1 MPVSQ
6 DSSFINDYSK
16 VKEQVIMVIEYLQQI
31 KDSYFEQKHGLEKQL
46 NLLEIQLKENIG
58 MIKMLEETN
67 DSCYELFTPR
77 NVNSK
82 NKAKINELMEEQKTI
97 NESIENLKN
106 SIKEY
111 SSKIEQ
117 LDQILEEENRE
128 IEIVQEYLQQ
138 IKDSYFE
145 QKHGLEKQLNLLEI
159 QLKENIGMIKM
170 LEETNDSCYE
180 LFTPRNV
187 NSKNKAK
194 INELMEEQKTINES
208 IENLKNSIKEYSS
221 KIEQLD
227 QIVEEENREI
237 EIVQEYTEAMTQQNI
252 VSDDEKKS
260 SEDNLLDG
268 IKNVLNRVELCSRL
282 IDIDPVRCRLELSS
296 VMKILTDLI
305 EEKDESDF

>member
-1 MPVSQ
+1 MPVEN
-6 DSSFINDYSK
+6 SSIIDDYSE

-31 KDSYFEQKHGLEKQL
+31 KDSYFEQKHALEKQL
-46 NLLEIQLKENIG
+46 NLLEIQLKENTG

-82 NKAKINELMEEQKTI
+82 NKAKINELI
-97 NESIENLKN
+97 
-106 SIKEY
+106 
-111 SSKIEQ
+111 
-117 LDQILEEENRE
+117 
-128 IEIVQEYLQQ
+128 
-138 IKDSYFE
+138 
-145 QKHGLEKQLNLLEI
+145 
-159 QLKENIGMIKM
+159 
-170 LEETNDSCYE
+170 
-180 LFTPRNV
+180 
-187 NSKNKAK
+187 
-194 INELMEEQKTINES
+194 EEQKTINES

-252 VSDDEKKS
+252 VSDDEKES

-282 IDIDPVRCRLELSS
+282 IDIDPVRCRLELGS

>member
-6 DSSFINDYSK
+6 DSSIINDYSK

-31 KDSYFEQKHGLEKQL
+31 KDSYFEQKHALEKQL

-82 NKAKINELMEEQKTI
+82 NKAKINELMEEQKSI

-106 SIKEY
+106 SIK
-111 SSKIEQ
+111 
-117 LDQILEEENRE
+117 D
-128 IEIVQEYLQQ
+128 
-138 IKDSYFE
+138 
-145 QKHGLEKQLNLLEI
+145 
-159 QLKENIGMIKM
+159 
-170 LEETNDSCYE
+170 
-180 LFTPRNV
+180 
-187 NSKNKAK
+187 
-194 INELMEEQKTINES
+194 
-208 IENLKNSIKEYSS
+208 YSS

-227 QIVEEENREI
+227 QIVKEENREI
-237 EIVQEYTEAMTQQNI
+237 EIVQEYTETMTQQNI
-252 VSDDEKKS
+252 VSEDEKES
-260 SEDNLLDG
+260 SEDNLLDSM
-268 IKNVLNRVELCSRL
+268 KNILNRLELCSQL

>member
-1 MPVSQ
+1 MPIEN
-6 DSSFINDYSK
+6 SSIINDYSK

-31 KDSYFEQKHGLEKQL
+31 KDSYFEQKHALEKQL
-46 NLLEIQLKENIG
+46 NLLEIQLKENTG

-82 NKAKINELMEEQKTI
+82 NKAKINELMEEQK
-97 NESIENLKN
+97 S
-106 SIKEY
+106 
-111 SSKIEQ
+111 
-117 LDQILEEENRE
+117 
-128 IEIVQEYLQQ
+128 
-138 IKDSYFE
+138 
-145 QKHGLEKQLNLLEI
+145 
-159 QLKENIGMIKM
+159 
-170 LEETNDSCYE
+170 
-180 LFTPRNV
+180 
-187 NSKNKAK
+187 
-194 INELMEEQKTINES
+194 INES

-252 VSDDEKKS
+252 VSDDEKES

-296 VMKILTDLI
+296 IMKILTDLI

>member
-1 MPVSQ
+1 MPDSQ
-6 DSSFINDYSK
+6 NSSFINDYSK

-31 KDSYFEQKHGLEKQL
+31 KDSYFEQKHALEKQL
-46 NLLEIQLKENIG
+46 NLLEIQLKENTG

-82 NKAKINELMEEQKTI
+82 NKAKINELMEEQK
-97 NESIENLKN
+97 S
-106 SIKEY
+106 
-111 SSKIEQ
+111 
-117 LDQILEEENRE
+117 
-128 IEIVQEYLQQ
+128 
-138 IKDSYFE
+138 
-145 QKHGLEKQLNLLEI
+145 
-159 QLKENIGMIKM
+159 
-170 LEETNDSCYE
+170 
-180 LFTPRNV
+180 
-187 NSKNKAK
+187 
-194 INELMEEQKTINES
+194 INES

-237 EIVQEYTEAMTQQNI
+237 EIVQEYTETMSQQDI
-252 VSDDEKKS
+252 VSKDERES
-260 SEDNLLDG
+260 SEDNLLDSM
-268 IKNVLNRVELCSRL
+268 KNILNQMELCSRL

>member
-6 DSSFINDYSK
+6 DSSIINDYSK
-16 VKEQVIMVIEYLQQI
+16 VKEQVIVVIEYLQQI
-31 KDSYFEQKHGLEKQL
+31 KDSYFEQKHALEKQL

-82 NKAKINELMEEQKTI
+82 NKAKINELMEEQK
-97 NESIENLKN
+97 S
-106 SIKEY
+106 
-111 SSKIEQ
+111 
-117 LDQILEEENRE
+117 
-128 IEIVQEYLQQ
+128 
-138 IKDSYFE
+138 
-145 QKHGLEKQLNLLEI
+145 
-159 QLKENIGMIKM
+159 
-170 LEETNDSCYE
+170 
-180 LFTPRNV
+180 
-187 NSKNKAK
+187 
-194 INELMEEQKTINES
+194 INES

-227 QIVEEENREI
+227 QIVKEENREI
-237 EIVQEYTEAMTQQNI
+237 EIVQEYTETMTQQNI
-252 VSDDEKKS
+252 VSEDEKES
-260 SEDNLLDG
+260 SEDNLLDSM
-268 IKNVLNRVELCSRL
+268 KNILNRLELCSQL

>member
-46 NLLEIQLKENIG
+46 NLLEIQLKENTG

-82 NKAKINELMEEQKTI
+82 NKAKINELMEEQK
-97 NESIENLKN
+97 S
-106 SIKEY
+106 
-111 SSKIEQ
+111 
-117 LDQILEEENRE
+117 
-128 IEIVQEYLQQ
+128 
-138 IKDSYFE
+138 
-145 QKHGLEKQLNLLEI
+145 
-159 QLKENIGMIKM
+159 
-170 LEETNDSCYE
+170 
-180 LFTPRNV
+180 
-187 NSKNKAK
+187 
-194 INELMEEQKTINES
+194 INES

-237 EIVQEYTEAMTQQNI
+237 EIVQEYTETMTQQNI
-252 VSDDEKKS
+252 VSEDEKES
-260 SEDNLLDG
+260 SEDNLLDSM
-268 IKNVLNRVELCSRL
+268 KNILNRLELCSQL

>member
-6 DSSFINDYSK
+6 DSSFINNYSK

-46 NLLEIQLKENIG
+46 NLLEIQLKENTG

-82 NKAKINELMEEQKTI
+82 NKAKINELMEEQK
-97 NESIENLKN
+97 S
-106 SIKEY
+106 
-111 SSKIEQ
+111 
-117 LDQILEEENRE
+117 
-128 IEIVQEYLQQ
+128 
-138 IKDSYFE
+138 
-145 QKHGLEKQLNLLEI
+145 
-159 QLKENIGMIKM
+159 
-170 LEETNDSCYE
+170 
-180 LFTPRNV
+180 
-187 NSKNKAK
+187 
-194 INELMEEQKTINES
+194 INES

-237 EIVQEYTEAMTQQNI
+237 EIVQEYTETMSQQNI
-252 VSDDEKKS
+252 VSEDEKES
-260 SEDNLLDG
+260 SEDNLLDSM
-268 IKNVLNRVELCSRL
+268 KNILNRLELCSRL
-282 IDIDPVRCRLELSS
+282 IDIDPVRCRLELGS

>member
-1 MPVSQ
+1 MPDSQ
-6 DSSFINDYSK
+6 NSSFINVYSK

-31 KDSYFEQKHGLEKQL
+31 KDSYFEEKHALEKQL
-46 NLLEIQLKENIG
+46 NLLEIQLKENTG

-82 NKAKINELMEEQKTI
+82 NKAKINELIEEQKSI
-97 NESIENLKN
+97 NESI
-106 SIKEY
+106 
-111 SSKIEQ
+111 
-117 LDQILEEENRE
+117 D
-128 IEIVQEYLQQ
+128 
-138 IKDSYFE
+138 
-145 QKHGLEKQLNLLEI
+145 
-159 QLKENIGMIKM
+159 
-170 LEETNDSCYE
+170 
-180 LFTPRNV
+180 
-187 NSKNKAK
+187 
-194 INELMEEQKTINES
+194 
-208 IENLKNSIKEYSS
+208 NLKNSIKEYSS

-252 VSDDEKKS
+252 VSEDEKES
-260 SEDNLLDG
+260 SEDNLLDS
-268 IKNVLNRVELCSRL
+268 IKNILNRVELCSRL

>member
-1 MPVSQ
+1 MPDSQ
-6 DSSFINDYSK
+6 DSSFIDDYSK

-31 KDSYFEQKHGLEKQL
+31 KDSYFEQKHALEKQL
-46 NLLEIQLKENIG
+46 NLLEIQLKENTG

-82 NKAKINELMEEQKTI
+82 NKAKINELMEEQKSI

-106 SIKEY
+106 
-111 SSKIEQ
+111 
-117 LDQILEEENRE
+117 
-128 IEIVQEYLQQ
+128 
-138 IKDSYFE
+138 F
-145 QKHGLEKQLNLLEI
+145 
-159 QLKENIGMIKM
+159 
-170 LEETNDSCYE
+170 
-180 LFTPRNV
+180 
-187 NSKNKAK
+187 
-194 INELMEEQKTINES
+194 
-208 IENLKNSIKEYSS
+208 IKEYSS

-252 VSDDEKKS
+252 VSDDEKES

>member
-1 MPVSQ
+1 MIGRMPISQ

-16 VKEQVIMVIEYLQQI
+16 VKEQVIMVI
-31 KDSYFEQKHGLEKQL
+31 
-46 NLLEIQLKENIG
+46 
-58 MIKMLEETN
+58 
-67 DSCYELFTPR
+67 
-77 NVNSK
+77 
-82 NKAKINELMEEQKTI
+82 
-97 NESIENLKN
+97 
-106 SIKEY
+106 
-111 SSKIEQ
+111 
-117 LDQILEEENRE
+117 
-128 IEIVQEYLQQ
+128 EYLQQ

-252 VSDDEKKS
+252 VSEDEKES
-260 SEDNLLDG
+260 SEDNLLDSM
-268 IKNVLNRVELCSRL
+268 KNILNQVELCSQL

>member
-1 MPVSQ
+1 MSVSQ
-6 DSSFINDYSK
+6 DSSFINDYLK

-31 KDSYFEQKHGLEKQL
+31 KDSYFEQKHALEKQL
-46 NLLEIQLKENIG
+46 NLLEIQLKENTG

-82 NKAKINELMEEQKTI
+82 NKAKINELMEEQK
-97 NESIENLKN
+97 S
-106 SIKEY
+106 
-111 SSKIEQ
+111 
-117 LDQILEEENRE
+117 
-128 IEIVQEYLQQ
+128 
-138 IKDSYFE
+138 
-145 QKHGLEKQLNLLEI
+145 
-159 QLKENIGMIKM
+159 
-170 LEETNDSCYE
+170 
-180 LFTPRNV
+180 
-187 NSKNKAK
+187 
-194 INELMEEQKTINES
+194 INES

-252 VSDDEKKS
+252 VSEDEKES
-260 SEDNLLDG
+260 SEDNLLDSMMN
-268 IKNVLNRVELCSRL
+268 ILNRVELCSQL

>member
-46 NLLEIQLKENIG
+46 NLLEIQLKENTG

-82 NKAKINELMEEQKTI
+82 NKAKINELMEEQK
-97 NESIENLKN
+97 S
-106 SIKEY
+106 
-111 SSKIEQ
+111 
-117 LDQILEEENRE
+117 
-128 IEIVQEYLQQ
+128 
-138 IKDSYFE
+138 
-145 QKHGLEKQLNLLEI
+145 
-159 QLKENIGMIKM
+159 
-170 LEETNDSCYE
+170 
-180 LFTPRNV
+180 
-187 NSKNKAK
+187 
-194 INELMEEQKTINES
+194 INES

-237 EIVQEYTEAMTQQNI
+237 EIVHEYTETMSQQNI
-252 VSDDEKKS
+252 VSEDEKES

-296 VMKILTDLI
+296 IMKILTDLI

>member
-1 MPVSQ
+1 MPDSQ
-6 DSSFINDYSK
+6 DSSFINDYLK
-16 VKEQVIMVIEYLQQI
+16 VKEQVFMVIEYLQQI
-31 KDSYFEQKHGLEKQL
+31 KDSYFEQKHALEKQL
-46 NLLEIQLKENIG
+46 NLLEIQLKENTG

-82 NKAKINELMEEQKTI
+82 NKAKINELMEEQK
-97 NESIENLKN
+97 S
-106 SIKEY
+106 
-111 SSKIEQ
+111 
-117 LDQILEEENRE
+117 
-128 IEIVQEYLQQ
+128 
-138 IKDSYFE
+138 
-145 QKHGLEKQLNLLEI
+145 
-159 QLKENIGMIKM
+159 
-170 LEETNDSCYE
+170 
-180 LFTPRNV
+180 
-187 NSKNKAK
+187 
-194 INELMEEQKTINES
+194 INES

-252 VSDDEKKS
+252 VSEDEKES

-268 IKNVLNRVELCSRL
+268 MKNILNRVELCSQS

-296 VMKILTDLI
+296 IMKILTDLI

>member
-1 MPVSQ
+1 MPVSQKNQRFFWRALRTVLHDIIKTAERRMPDSQ
-6 DSSFINDYSK
+6 DSSFINVYSK

-46 NLLEIQLKENIG
+46 NLLEIQLKENTG

-82 NKAKINELMEEQKTI
+82 NKAKINELMEEQKSI
-97 NESIENLKN
+97 NESI
-106 SIKEY
+106 
-111 SSKIEQ
+111 
-117 LDQILEEENRE
+117 D
-128 IEIVQEYLQQ
+128 
-138 IKDSYFE
+138 
-145 QKHGLEKQLNLLEI
+145 
-159 QLKENIGMIKM
+159 
-170 LEETNDSCYE
+170 
-180 LFTPRNV
+180 
-187 NSKNKAK
+187 
-194 INELMEEQKTINES
+194 
-208 IENLKNSIKEYSS
+208 NLKNSIKEYSS

-252 VSDDEKKS
+252 VSEDEKIES

-268 IKNVLNRVELCSRL
+268 MKNILNRVELCSRL

-296 VMKILTDLI
+296 IMKILTDLI
-305 EEKDESDF
+305 EEKNESDF

>member
-6 DSSFINDYSK
+6 DSSIIDDYSK

-82 NKAKINELMEEQKTI
+82 NKAKINELMEEQK
-97 NESIENLKN
+97 S
-106 SIKEY
+106 
-111 SSKIEQ
+111 
-117 LDQILEEENRE
+117 
-128 IEIVQEYLQQ
+128 
-138 IKDSYFE
+138 
-145 QKHGLEKQLNLLEI
+145 
-159 QLKENIGMIKM
+159 
-170 LEETNDSCYE
+170 
-180 LFTPRNV
+180 
-187 NSKNKAK
+187 
-194 INELMEEQKTINES
+194 INES

-237 EIVQEYTEAMTQQNI
+237 EIVQEYTETMSQQNI
-252 VSDDEKKS
+252 VSEDEKES
-260 SEDNLLDG
+260 SEDNLLDSM
-268 IKNVLNRVELCSRL
+268 KNILNRVELCSQL

-296 VMKILTDLI
+296 IMKILTDLI

>member
-46 NLLEIQLKENIG
+46 NLLEIQLKENTG

-82 NKAKINELMEEQKTI
+82 NKAKINELMEEQK
-97 NESIENLKN
+97 S
-106 SIKEY
+106 
-111 SSKIEQ
+111 
-117 LDQILEEENRE
+117 
-128 IEIVQEYLQQ
+128 
-138 IKDSYFE
+138 
-145 QKHGLEKQLNLLEI
+145 
-159 QLKENIGMIKM
+159 
-170 LEETNDSCYE
+170 
-180 LFTPRNV
+180 
-187 NSKNKAK
+187 
-194 INELMEEQKTINES
+194 INES

-252 VSDDEKKS
+252 VSEDEKES
-260 SEDNLLDG
+260 SEDNLLDSM
-268 IKNVLNRVELCSRL
+268 KNILNQVELCSQL

>member
-1 MPVSQ
+1 MPDSQ
-6 DSSFINDYSK
+6 NSSFINVYSK

-31 KDSYFEQKHGLEKQL
+31 KDSYFEQKHALEKQL
-46 NLLEIQLKENIG
+46 NLLEIQLKEN
-58 MIKMLEETN
+58 T
-67 DSCYELFTPR
+67 
-77 NVNSK
+77 
-82 NKAKINELMEEQKTI
+82 
-97 NESIENLKN
+97 
-106 SIKEY
+106 
-111 SSKIEQ
+111 
-117 LDQILEEENRE
+117 
-128 IEIVQEYLQQ
+128 
-138 IKDSYFE
+138 
-145 QKHGLEKQLNLLEI
+145 
-159 QLKENIGMIKM
+159 GMIKM

-252 VSDDEKKS
+252 VSEDEKES
-260 SEDNLLDG
+260 SEDNLLDS
-268 IKNVLNRVELCSRL
+268 IKNILNRVELCSQL

>member
-1 MPVSQ
+1 MPIEN
-6 DSSFINDYSK
+6 SSIIDDYSE

-31 KDSYFEQKHGLEKQL
+31 KDSYFEQKHALEKQL
-46 NLLEIQLKENIG
+46 NLLEIQLKENTG

-82 NKAKINELMEEQKTI
+82 NKAKINELMEEQK
-97 NESIENLKN
+97 S
-106 SIKEY
+106 
-111 SSKIEQ
+111 
-117 LDQILEEENRE
+117 
-128 IEIVQEYLQQ
+128 
-138 IKDSYFE
+138 
-145 QKHGLEKQLNLLEI
+145 
-159 QLKENIGMIKM
+159 
-170 LEETNDSCYE
+170 
-180 LFTPRNV
+180 
-187 NSKNKAK
+187 
-194 INELMEEQKTINES
+194 INES

-237 EIVQEYTEAMTQQNI
+237 EIVQEYTEAMTRQNI
-252 VSDDEKKS
+252 VSEDEKES
-260 SEDNLLDG
+260 SEDNLRDS
-268 IKNVLNRVELCSRL
+268 IKNILNRVELCSQL